1 MLNER
6 SDVYSFGVLMME
18 VITGRDPVDHS
29 RNTGEMN
36 LVEWLKQMVAN
47 KHSEDVADP
56 NMKVKPT
63 TRALKRAL
71 LVAVH
76 CVDPDAQKRPNMGH
90 VVHMLEADNFPF

>member
-1 MLNER
+1 MRL
-6 SDVYSFGVLMME
+6 VL
-18 VITGRDPVDHS
+18 VALFDNCHFCDGLVQ
-29 RNTGEMN
+29 MN

-47 KHSEDVADP
+47 KRSEDVADP